1 MAEHILLVG
10 NGINDAQ
17 TISWKKMLDYVQTKL
32 IESGKTA
39 EEKRIDVLN
48 CSFSATLLYE
58 SIRKNS
64 CAEEPEV
71 RDIVKNYVEDKSNF
85 VRKIWSLYDTVLTT
99 NFDNNLVING
109 KSTAEDSE
117 NPKNKKLIYLDS
129 FTKRRLD
136 FQYQNKQKSI
146 FFIHG
151 YYRHPETIC
160 LGFDQYSDNLKRIE
174 DYVGNMFSKK
184 KKKSS
189 QKYSSWIDYFFKD
202 NTVLDILG
210 LSMCSDEIDLWWLL
224 NYRAKIF
231 SQLKENKIR
240 YFDLYQE
247 NKTDKR
253 KILESLNVEIEE
265 IKNVDSYD
273 SDFYSLCMKKIKE
286 DCK

>member
-17 TISWKKMLDYVQTKL
+17 TISWKKMLNYVQTKL

-39 EEKRIDVLN
+39 EDKKIDVMN
-48 CSFSATLLYE
+48 CSFSPTLLYE
-58 SIRKNS
+58 SIRKSS
-64 CAEEPEV
+64 CAKESEI
-71 RDIVKNYVEDKSNF
+71 RNIVKNYVEDKSNF
-85 VRKIWSLYDTVLTT
+85 IRKIWSLYDTVLTT
-99 NFDNNLVING
+99 NFDNNLVIN
-109 KSTAEDSE
+109 E
-117 NPKNKKLIYLDS
+117 NPQSKKVTYLES

-151 YYRHPETIC
+151 YYLYPETIC
-160 LGFDQYSDNLKRIE
+160 LGFEHYSDNLKRIE

-184 KKKSS
+184 KNKSS
-189 QKYSSWIDYFFKD
+189 QKSHSWIDYFFKS

-224 NYRAKIF
+224 NYRANVFPK
-231 SQLKENKIR
+231 LNENKIR

-247 NKTDKR
+247 DKTDKR